1 MNDSAAP
8 RRFRRRR
15 LWLGAPPLGLAVA
28 FALISVAELSAQA
41 PGLGA
46 LGGFRQNPNL
56 PIEIAADSLEV
67 RQTEQR
73 AVFSGGVDARQ
84 GELRLQAQRV
94 EVVYAGDGGAGASA
108 SAGGAAA
115 GAIRSLRAS
124 GDVFITNGAETAQ
137 GDWAEYDVAGGVAL
151 MGDDVI
157 LTQGDNVIRG
167 PRLRIDL
174 NSGQARLEGGRV
186 QTLFRPEGR

>member
-1 MNDSAAP
+1 MTDSPQTSPAP
-8 RRFRRRR
+8 RR
-15 LWLGAPPLGLAVA
+15 LGRAWAALALLAAFSPAAPALG
-28 FALISVAELSAQA
+28 QA
-41 PGLGA
+41 GLGA

-67 RQTEQR
+67 RQSEQR

-94 EVVYAGDGGAGASA
+94 EVVYAGDGGASAASGAQ
-108 SAGGAAA
+108 
-115 GAIRSLRAS
+115 GAIRSLRAE
-124 GDVFITNGAETAQ
+124 GDVFITNGSETAQ
-137 GDWAEYDVAGGVAL
+137 GSWAEYDVAGGVAL

-157 LTQGDNVIRG
+157 LTQGENVIRG

>member
-1 MNDSAAP
+1 MTDSAA
-8 RRFRRRR
+8 RRERRRISAVSAVF
-15 LWLGAPPLGLAVA
+15 LAALGLGAPALG
-28 FALISVAELSAQA
+28 Q
-41 PGLGA
+41 GMGA

-73 AVFSGGVDARQ
+73 AVFAGGVDARQ

-94 EVVYAGDGGAGASA
+94 EVVYAGDGGAGAA
-108 SAGGAAA
+108 SAG
-115 GAIRSLRAS
+115 GAIRSLRAE

-137 GDWAEYDVAGGVAL
+137 GNWAEYDVAGGVAL

-157 LTQGDNVIRG
+157 LTQGESVIRG

>member
-1 MNDSAAP
+1 MTESAAAP
-8 RRFRRRR
+8 KRRKA
-15 LWLGAPPLGLAVA
+15 LGAALAASLVLLGAAPA
-28 FALISVAELSAQA
+28 FAQA
-41 PGLGA
+41 GLGA
-46 LGGFRQNPNL
+46 LGGFRQNPDL

-67 RQTEQR
+67 RQSDQR
-73 AVFSGGVDARQ
+73 AVFSGNVDARQ

-94 EVVYAGDGGAGASA
+94 EVVYAGDGGSGAA
-108 SAGGAAA
+108 SAGGM
-115 GAIRSLRAS
+115 IRSLRAE
-124 GDVFITNGAETAQ
+124 GDVFITNGSETAQ
-137 GDWAEYDVAGGVAL
+137 GNWAEYEVSGGVAL

-157 LTQGDNVIRG
+157 LTQGENVIRG

>member
-1 MNDSAAP
+1 MTDSLQTNPAP
-8 RRFRRRR
+8 RRRSPASFGRTASA
-15 LWLGAPPLGLAVA
+15 LAALALFGA
-28 FALISVAELSAQA
+28 A
-41 PGLGA
+41 PAAGQSGLGA

-67 RQTEQR
+67 RQSEQR
-73 AVFSGGVDARQ
+73 AVFAGGVDARQ

-94 EVVYAGDGGAGASA
+94 EVVYAGDGGAGAPST
-108 SAGGAAA
+108 SSGAQ
-115 GAIRSLRAS
+115 GAIRSLRAE

-137 GDWAEYDVAGGVAL
+137 GNWAEYDVAGGVAL

-157 LTQGDNVIRG
+157 LTQGESVIRG